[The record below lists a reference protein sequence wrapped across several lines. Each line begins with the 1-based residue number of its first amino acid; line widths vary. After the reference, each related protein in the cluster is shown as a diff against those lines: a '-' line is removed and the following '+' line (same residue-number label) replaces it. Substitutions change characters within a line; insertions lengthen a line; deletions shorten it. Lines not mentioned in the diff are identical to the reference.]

1 MPAMGSVWKR
11 LQRVNKRAAKFQFTA
26 SYHELHLETTAKWRP
41 SNLSVVW
48 TRRSRRVASAPLP
61 WEPDMMNPLVGNVT
75 WPVPDN
81 HAITVTLFKD
91 PRTHELEDKDW
102 TFVIEDITPLGKKRV
117 LANANINMRKY
128 ASIESTQQSF
138 TLSLKPVSRKVTSA
152 ELELTISCVFLRE
165 GKATDEDMQ
174 SVVSLMSVNNNC
186 DVAPL
191 DDLEDIP
198 DLENSADIS
207 DHLFDFTQQLEQM
220 TTSLNGCMDL
230 PTPLSDKQPPFT
242 PPPAGDGGDFT
253 EDSLK
258 TPSASQAPAAAS
270 AAPLPTTTTSSSRD
284 QVPSGNETEIAD
296 EKSTK
301 KEPNR
306 FMRMVTS
313 TPISKVFDQKKT
325 TTGEKATEEPIK
337 PARKGLKFSTS
348 SQDAQ
353 EGEATKQESSS
364 TKEAEETKD
373 KQQSLKEDSN
383 NTLELSFDSHRIAES
398 TKISDSTIT
407 ATEGET
413 AKTSSPASQGSQEQK
428 EISSSNDSKDNF
440 SAKLNELDISSASFK
455 SENHKRPEL
464 QPLNLKKSYE
474 SIEPTPPAAGNAT
487 TNNTSTTSSTNNNTS
502 LNNTGASVQNTT
514 TKTSANTTNGHL
526 SVHSNSSS
534 NGGVAT
540 QNNSL
545 KPVEKIVLKENTPGQ
560 DLLEWCKEVT
570 KEYPN
575 VKVTNLTTSWRNG
588 MAFCAIIH
596 HFEPSL
602 IDMSKLTPHDV
613 VGNCR
618 IAFDAAESLGI
629 PRVIEPRDMSLLAV
643 PDKLAV
649 MTYLHQLR
657 AHFTGKQLQI
667 EQIGPTSDESS
678 YVIGN
683 YKSDNLSSQ
692 NLLNLSHL
700 KAQLLHQN
708 SLDDDIFGLD
718 SNKSSQLSPT
728 AKKDVKNLILTGSKS
743 ILGKVLLS
751 PTKDKNTINASQH
764 SNLNV
769 SASTP
774 TANTTSPLIE
784 GNGSLVDDASHHL
797 GDEVSNSSNQ
807 ENISQNAQLKD
818 ASIISPTPLDP
829 NTTNEER
836 QQRLREEAR
845 RIILETRGKA
855 SSNHSSL
862 ESPTSPTKNK
872 RYNFT
877 SERTISPISN
887 TLDLDEFADANT
899 QQQQQHQQSTSPKAP
914 LSPTK
919 RITPPRDNDSSS
931 NTTTTTTTTNSK
943 LSPSHRLS
951 LNNGG
956 SGSGTTTLQSFN
968 NVMDRLT
975 PKSENMPEKL
985 AFIQSEL
992 EALEREQVAVDQKAN
1007 SLEKKLRAVMSGK
1020 PSNNSRNKEN
1030 TFFRLIRNSIG
1041 GGETIRIKLLDIENG
1056 ELSLTPS
1063 GSSESCSSDSSS
1075 SHSSNDDGSG
1085 GVFDG
1090 RHAGGGG
1097 GGDIGGG
1104 VASLKA
1110 SLLRPFSAETKVV
1123 RRVRKRHQH
1132 PHIPRQRSRS
1142 CCVAEMQIPRTH
1154 DFDYQQ
1160 QQHHHQS
1167 SHPHPQHDHHRSHH
1181 QPPSTNQTTTTSTTG
1196 FRENAAATITSTTQP
1211 YCLLSSASSNHSSCD
1226 NFKICSDEEEQQQQ
1240 QQHQYPFVQRR
1251 HRRRSTS
1258 QRRSR
1263 SRSKSA
1269 GVTEE
1274 TEEQLLSQWFTLV
1287 NKKNA
1292 LIRRQMQ
1299 LNLHEKECELEHK
1312 YNLLK
1317 EELRAAQS
1325 IEDWRKTEAQREKER
1340 LLLDKLVDVVDKRNE
1355 LVQCL
1360 HNEEQAI
1367 EDDHEIARNLEQVN
1381 ISGNNEKCV
1390 IS

>member
-138 TLSLKPVSRKVTSA
+138 TLTLKPVSRKVTSA

-207 DHLFDFTQQLEQM
+207 DHLYDFTQQLEQM

-230 PTPLSDKQPPFT
+230 PTPLSVPSLSEDPTPLAEVNNLNFEFESDKQPPFT
-242 PPPAGDGGDFT
+242 PPPGDGDFM

-258 TPSASQAPAAAS
+258 TPSASQAPQASSATATAAAAS
-270 AAPLPTTTTSSSRD
+270 LPTTTSSSSSSSRD
-284 QVPSGNETEIAD
+284 QVPSSHDTEMA
-296 EKSTK
+296 K

-306 FMRMVTS
+306 LMRIVTS
-313 TPISKVFDQKKT
+313 TPIAKVFDQKKST
-325 TTGEKATEEPIK
+325 EKANEEPIK
-337 PARKGLKFSTS
+337 PARKNLKFPSTS
-348 SQDAQ
+348 NSQEDP
-353 EGEATKQESSS
+353 KESLET
-364 TKEAEETKD
+364 TKEHNKSD
-373 KQQSLKEDSN
+373 KKEDSN
-383 NTLELSFDSHRIAES
+383 NTLEELSFDSHRIAES

-407 ATEGET
+407 ATEGKGEGGGVEV
-413 AKTSSPASQGSQEQK
+413 SSEK
-428 EISSSNDSKDNF
+428 ESNNESKDNF

-455 SENHKRPEL
+455 NENHKRPEL

-474 SIEPTPPAAGNAT
+474 SIEPTPNAN
-487 TNNTSTTSSTNNNTS
+487 NNTST
-502 LNNTGASVQNTT
+502 
-514 TKTSANTTNGHL
+514 KTSGSETNSSSDKAPPSSNNSNGHL
-526 SVHSNSSS
+526 SHGH
-534 NGGVAT
+534 NGIG
-540 QNNSL
+540 NNSL
-545 KPVEKIVLKENTPGQ
+545 KPVEKIILKENTPGQ

-596 HFEPSL
+596 HFEPSI

-629 PRVIEPRDMSLLAV
+629 PRVIEPSDMSLLAV

-718 SNKSSQLSPT
+718 NNKSQLSPT
-728 AKKDVKNLILTGSKS
+728 AKKDVKNLILSGSKS
-743 ILGKVLLS
+743 ILGKVLS
-751 PTKDKNTINASQH
+751 PTKDKNSINASQH
-764 SNLNV
+764 SNLNA
-769 SASTP
+769 STTPTSTP
-774 TANTTSPLIE
+774 TSALIE
-784 GNGSLVDDASHHL
+784 GNGSLEDQQQHA
-797 GDEVSNSSNQ
+797 DEVVSNSSNQ
-807 ENISQNAQLKD
+807 ENISQNAQLKENL
-818 ASIISPTPLDP
+818 ISPAALDP

-845 RIILETRGKA
+845 RIILETRGKS

-887 TLDLDEFADANT
+887 TLDLDDFTVGGGGGGE
-899 QQQQQHQQSTSPKAP
+899 SSPKAP

-931 NTTTTTTTTNSK
+931 NTTTTTATTNSK

-951 LNNGG
+951 LTNGG
-956 SGSGTTTLQSFN
+956 GGTTLQSFN

-1020 PSNNSRNKEN
+1020 P
-1030 TFFRLIRNSIG
+1030 I
-1041 GGETIRIKLLDIENG
+1041 
-1056 ELSLTPS
+1056 
-1063 GSSESCSSDSSS
+1063 
-1075 SHSSNDDGSG
+1075 
-1085 GVFDG
+1085 
-1090 RHAGGGG
+1090 
-1097 GGDIGGG
+1097 
-1104 VASLKA
+1104 
-1110 SLLRPFSAETKVV
+1110 
-1123 RRVRKRHQH
+1123 
-1132 PHIPRQRSRS
+1132 
-1142 CCVAEMQIPRTH
+1142 
-1154 DFDYQQ
+1154 
-1160 QQHHHQS
+1160 
-1167 SHPHPQHDHHRSHH
+1167 
-1181 QPPSTNQTTTTSTTG
+1181 
-1196 FRENAAATITSTTQP
+1196 
-1211 YCLLSSASSNHSSCD
+1211 
-1226 NFKICSDEEEQQQQ
+1226 
-1240 QQHQYPFVQRR
+1240 
-1251 HRRRSTS
+1251 
-1258 QRRSR
+1258 
-1263 SRSKSA
+1263 
-1269 GVTEE
+1269 TEE

>member
-829 NTTNEER
+829 NTTNKILSRHKEQSEKARQMMEKLRISQNERLANDEER

-1020 PSNNSRNKEN
+1020 P
-1030 TFFRLIRNSIG
+1030 I
-1041 GGETIRIKLLDIENG
+1041 
-1056 ELSLTPS
+1056 
-1063 GSSESCSSDSSS
+1063 
-1075 SHSSNDDGSG
+1075 
-1085 GVFDG
+1085 
-1090 RHAGGGG
+1090 
-1097 GGDIGGG
+1097 
-1104 VASLKA
+1104 
-1110 SLLRPFSAETKVV
+1110 
-1123 RRVRKRHQH
+1123 
-1132 PHIPRQRSRS
+1132 
-1142 CCVAEMQIPRTH
+1142 
-1154 DFDYQQ
+1154 
-1160 QQHHHQS
+1160 
-1167 SHPHPQHDHHRSHH
+1167 
-1181 QPPSTNQTTTTSTTG
+1181 
-1196 FRENAAATITSTTQP
+1196 
-1211 YCLLSSASSNHSSCD
+1211 
-1226 NFKICSDEEEQQQQ
+1226 
-1240 QQHQYPFVQRR
+1240 
-1251 HRRRSTS
+1251 
-1258 QRRSR
+1258 
-1263 SRSKSA
+1263 
-1269 GVTEE
+1269 TEE

>member
-61 WEPDMMNPLVGNVT
+61 WEPDMMNPLVGNVS

-81 HAITVTLFKD
+81 HCITVTLFKD

-102 TFVIEDITPLGKKRV
+102 TFVIEDITPMGKKRV

-138 TLSLKPVSRKVTSA
+138 TLSLKPVSRKVTAA
-152 ELELTISCVFLRE
+152 EIELTISCVFLRE

-207 DHLFDFTQQLEQM
+207 DHLYDFTQQLEQM

-230 PTPLSDKQPPFT
+230 PTPLSDKYPYSPMNEDN
-242 PPPAGDGGDFT
+242 GDDFN
-253 EDSLK
+253 EDLLK
-258 TPSASQAPAAAS
+258 TPSAAAATTT
-270 AAPLPTTTTSSSRD
+270 AAATTLPTTQT
-284 QVPSGNETEIAD
+284 VPSDEQLAD
-296 EKSTK
+296 KATK
-301 KEPNR
+301 FDFKPAKL
-306 FMRMVTS
+306 VTS
-313 TPISKVFDQKKT
+313 TPIAKVNDKKSEE
-325 TTGEKATEEPIK
+325 GGLMKTEQRV
-337 PARKGLKFSTS
+337 RKGLKFPEEYEQQPQLKTQHETKESFT
-348 SQDAQ
+348 Q
-353 EGEATKQESSS
+353 KQEQDSFNSLEYSFEKMKSPDS
-364 TKEAEETKD
+364 T
-373 KQQSLKEDSN
+373 LN
-383 NTLELSFDSHRIAES
+383 ES
-398 TKISDSTIT
+398 TVT
-407 ATEGET
+407 A
-413 AKTSSPASQGSQEQK
+413 S
-428 EISSSNDSKDNF
+428 EISIDEKTKTPTTILMTTTTTTTNNKTQDTPKTTTTSATTTTSKDNDLCKD
-440 SAKLNELDISSASFK
+440 SHKDMAAINQK
-455 SENHKRPEL
+455 SENKRPEL

-474 SIEPTPPAAGNAT
+474 SIEPSPVPAPT
-487 TNNTSTTSSTNNNTS
+487 TNNNHNSNSNNSNGY
-502 LNNTGASVQNTT
+502 LSVN
-514 TKTSANTTNGHL
+514 SHHLHNNTTNTN
-526 SVHSNSSS
+526 NSSS
-534 NGGVAT
+534 
-540 QNNSL
+540 
-545 KPVEKIVLKENTPGQ
+545 KPVEKIILKENTPGQ

-570 KEYPN
+570 KDYPN

-649 MTYLHQLR
+649 MTYLHQMR

-683 YKSDNLSSQ
+683 YKTDNLSSQ

-718 SNKSSQLSPT
+718 SNKSQLSPT
-728 AKKDVKNLILTGSKS
+728 VKKDVKNLILSGSKS
-743 ILGKVLLS
+743 ILGKVLS

-764 SNLNV
+764 SNLSNMAV
-769 SASTP
+769 TTP
-774 TANTTSPLIE
+774 SSPLIE
-784 GNGSLVDDASHHL
+784 DNNVALDDANEMEKL
-797 GDEVSNSSNQ
+797 NSSNQ
-807 ENISQNAQLKD
+807 ENISFNAQQPVKEP
-818 ASIISPTPLDP
+818 SSPTALDP
-829 NTTNEER
+829 NTTNKILSRHKEQSEKARIMMEKLRISQNDKTNHDEER
-836 QQRLREEAR
+836 QQRLREQAR
-845 RIILETRGKA
+845 RLILETRNKT
-855 SSNHSSL
+855 SNNSSL
-862 ESPTSPTKNK
+862 ESPTSPTKPK

-877 SERTISPISN
+877 SERTISPINN
-887 TLDLDEFADANT
+887 TLELDENV
-899 QQQQQHQQSTSPKAP
+899 STSPKQQ

-919 RITPPRDNDSSS
+919 RITPPRDNDNSSS
-931 NTTTTTTTTNSK
+931 SINK

-951 LNNGG
+951 LTNGG
-956 SGSGTTTLQSFN
+956 STLQSFN
-968 NVMDRLT
+968 NVMDRIAT
-975 PKSENMPEKL
+975 PKTENMGEKL
-985 AFIQSEL
+985 SYIQSEL

-1007 SLEKKLRAVMSGK
+1007 SLEKKLRAVMGGK
-1020 PSNNSRNKEN
+1020 PSNNRTKQNS
-1030 TFFRLIRNSIG
+1030 FIRLIRNSIG

-1056 ELSLTPS
+1056 ELSLTPT
-1063 GSSESCSSDSSS
+1063 GSTDSSTASSS
-1075 SHSSNDDGSG
+1075 SSVSSDDDD
-1085 GVFDG
+1085 V
-1090 RHAGGGG
+1090 H
-1097 GGDIGGG
+1097 
-1104 VASLKA
+1104 
-1110 SLLRPFSAETKVV
+1110 LRPHVV
-1123 RRVRKRHQH
+1123 GNTRRLRKRQH
-1132 PHIPRQRSRS
+1132 PHIKRQRSQS
-1142 CCVAEMQIPRTH
+1142 CVVELE
-1154 DFDYQQ
+1154 
-1160 QQHHHQS
+1160 HHEK
-1167 SHPHPQHDHHRSHH
+1167 D
-1181 QPPSTNQTTTTSTTG
+1181 STT
-1196 FRENAAATITSTTQP
+1196 ATTHNIHQNNNSNCKNNNNNMNSNNNHNTSSMITATSTQP
-1211 YCLLSSASSNHSSCD
+1211 YSILSSASSNHSSCD
-1226 NFKICSDEEEQQQQ
+1226 NFKICSDEEEQQ
-1240 QQHQYPFVQRR
+1240 VVKRR

-1263 SRSKSA
+1263 SRSKCG

-1325 IEDWRKTEAQREKER
+1325 VEDWRKTEAQREKER
-1340 LLLDKLVDVVDKRNE
+1340 VLLDKLVAIVDKRNE

>member
-1 MPAMGSVWKR
+1 
-11 LQRVNKRAAKFQFTA
+11 
-26 SYHELHLETTAKWRP
+26 RP

-230 PTPLSDKQPPFT
+230 PTPLSVPSLSEDPTPLAEVNNLNFEFESDKQPQQQQPPFT
-242 PPPAGDGGDFT
+242 PPPGDDGDFM

-258 TPSASQAPAAAS
+258 TPSASQAPTATAGT
-270 AAPLPTTTTSSSRD
+270 LPTTSSVSSREP
-284 QVPSGNETEIAD
+284 VPNSETEILNGE

-306 FMRMVTS
+306 LMRIVTS
-313 TPISKVFDQKKT
+313 TPIAKVFDQKKPT
-325 TTGEKATEEPIK
+325 EKANEEPIK
-337 PARKGLKFSTS
+337 PARKGLKFSSTSTS
-348 SQDAQ
+348 SSQ
-353 EGEATKQESSS
+353 EEANKESSS
-364 TKEAEETKD
+364 SLTKNGSVVEETKETEQKSTKD
-373 KQQSLKEDSN
+373 DD
-383 NTLELSFDSHRIAES
+383 TLELSFDSHRIAES

-407 ATEGET
+407 ATEGGDDTTKEEEL
-413 AKTSSPASQGSQEQK
+413 KISDSQEKK
-428 EISSSNDSKDNF
+428 EDTTKSQSTSNESKDNF

-455 SENHKRPEL
+455 TENHKRPEL

-474 SIEPTPPAAGNAT
+474 SIEPTANNS
-487 TNNTSTTSSTNNNTS
+487 NNTSNNGIHNTTSNTTVNTSTNNS
-502 LNNTGASVQNTT
+502 SSSIQNNTTSKPPSGANS
-514 TKTSANTTNGHL
+514 TNGHL
-526 SVHSNSSS
+526 SVS
-534 NGGVAT
+534 NGGIG
-540 QNNSL
+540 NNSL

-596 HFEPSL
+596 HFEPNL

-718 SNKSSQLSPT
+718 NNKTSQLSPT
-728 AKKDVKNLILTGSKS
+728 AKKDVKNLILSGSKS

-751 PTKDKNTINASQH
+751 PTKDKNSINASQH
-764 SNLNV
+764 SNTTTTQP
-769 SASTP
+769 SA
-774 TANTTSPLIE
+774 SPLIE
-784 GNGSLVDDASHHL
+784 GNGSLDDSHHPHA
-797 GDEVSNSSNQ
+797 DEVISNSSNQ
-807 ENISQNAQLKD
+807 ENISQNAQLKENLIT
-818 ASIISPTPLDP
+818 ATALDP
-829 NTTNEER
+829 NTTNKILSRHKEQSEKARQMMEKLRISQNERLANDEER

-845 RIILETRGKA
+845 RIILETRGKG

-862 ESPTSPTKNK
+862 ESPTSPTKTK

-887 TLDLDEFADANT
+887 TLDLDDFGGDASA
-899 QQQQQHQQSTSPKAP
+899 QQQSSPKAP

-931 NTTTTTTTTNSK
+931 ITTTTTTTNSK

-956 SGSGTTTLQSFN
+956 GVGGSGMAATTLQSFN

-985 AFIQSEL
+985 LFIQSEL

-1020 PSNNSRNKEN
+1020 P
-1030 TFFRLIRNSIG
+1030 I
-1041 GGETIRIKLLDIENG
+1041 
-1056 ELSLTPS
+1056 
-1063 GSSESCSSDSSS
+1063 
-1075 SHSSNDDGSG
+1075 
-1085 GVFDG
+1085 
-1090 RHAGGGG
+1090 
-1097 GGDIGGG
+1097 
-1104 VASLKA
+1104 
-1110 SLLRPFSAETKVV
+1110 
-1123 RRVRKRHQH
+1123 
-1132 PHIPRQRSRS
+1132 
-1142 CCVAEMQIPRTH
+1142 
-1154 DFDYQQ
+1154 
-1160 QQHHHQS
+1160 
-1167 SHPHPQHDHHRSHH
+1167 
-1181 QPPSTNQTTTTSTTG
+1181 
-1196 FRENAAATITSTTQP
+1196 
-1211 YCLLSSASSNHSSCD
+1211 
-1226 NFKICSDEEEQQQQ
+1226 
-1240 QQHQYPFVQRR
+1240 
-1251 HRRRSTS
+1251 
-1258 QRRSR
+1258 
-1263 SRSKSA
+1263 
-1269 GVTEE
+1269 TEE

-1325 IEDWRKTEAQREKER
+1325 IEEWRKTEAQREKER
-1340 LLLDKLVDVVDKRNE
+1340 QLLDKLMDVVNKRDA